1 MTLVSALADC
11 WLGLCRRTPA
21 FRASPTGNPAHHEF
35 SYEGRPDGG
44 SGGPETIRRGA
55 GAILSGTRT
64 LIRNRHLFWF
74 TFLAGLVLA
83 GHILAQGVLLYAGDE
98 GGHVLILSP
107 VVTFVLEFPTVFCL
121 LFLIAGLVL
130 SLSSDKEEPVP
141 YLHAL
146 TKVKPFLG
154 SLLLWSVILALAGS
168 LLFTTGLHLTML
180 NPAWYRPFNI
190 FGALSGFLSV
200 VLAQFPFSWSLEPDA
215 YFPSG
220 RVFAL
225 FGATLKLALLYSL
238 ILSVVNVLLFVLTLF
253 VVPNIVLEKK
263 RLKDAVSGSFGMIWK
278 SRGEIATFLLGLG
291 IVIFAASLTFLL
303 FQFTGIDQVSTGPY
317 NTSISSTNPGMAW
330 IAFGL
335 LYILALSGFAFVV
348 ATVGGIATL
357 DLYQYARGRGTVK

>member
-1 MTLVSALADC
+1 MTLVSSLTEC
-11 WLGLCRRTPA
+11 WLGLCRKAPA
-21 FRASPTGNPAHHEF
+21 FRASPAGSPDQHEF

-44 SGGPETIRRGA
+44 SGGPGTIHRGA

-83 GHILAQGVLLYAGDE
+83 GHILAQGVLLFAGDE
-98 GGHVLILSP
+98 GGHILILSP

-130 SLSSDKEEPVP
+130 SLSSDKEEPVH

-154 SLLLWSVILALAGS
+154 PLLLWSVILALAGS
-168 LLFTTGLHLTML
+168 LLFTTGLHLAML

-200 VLAQFPFSWSLEPDA
+200 VLAQFPFSWSLEPDV

-220 RVFAL
+220 GAFASS
-225 FGATLKLALLYSL
+225 GATLKLALLYAL
-238 ILSVVNVLLFVLTLF
+238 IFSAVNILLFILTLF
-253 VVPNIVLEKK
+253 VVPLIVLE
-263 RLKDAVSGSFGMIWK
+263 RTQLKEAILGSFGIMKKI
-278 SRGEIATFLLGLG
+278 RGEVGVFLLGLG
-291 IVIFAASLTFLL
+291 IIVFAVSITFLL
-303 FQFTGIDQVSTGPY
+303 FQFTGIDQVSVEPGHTH
-317 NTSISSTNPGMAW
+317 ISSTNPGMAW

-348 ATVGGIATL
+348 ATVGGIAIL